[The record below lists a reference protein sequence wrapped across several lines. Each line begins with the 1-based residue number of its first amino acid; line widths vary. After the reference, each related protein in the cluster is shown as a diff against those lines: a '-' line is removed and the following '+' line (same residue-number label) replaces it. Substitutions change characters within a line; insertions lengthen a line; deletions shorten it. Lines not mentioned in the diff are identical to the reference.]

1 MLLPTQK
8 NIAIGMWNVGGDTAQ
23 IAEYLSIH
31 EAAVHEFLQT
41 CPGYPRNCKLPQP
54 MEAPGEQMTL

>member
-23 IAEYLSIH
+23 IAEFIGTR
-31 EAAVHEFLQT
+31 EAAVHEFLRT

-54 MEAPGEQMTL
+54 MEGPAQQITL